1 MARETFDRR
10 KIRQHR
16 RARDTGRGG
25 EIDDEEEGEV
35 GRPHGVSGGAAARD
49 EAGEQ
54 HGSKPTTTQP
64 PLASV
69 GCVERE
75 EPAAPALGRGGEVGG
90 QEEDEVDE
98 LRVVGGAA
106 VARDEAGAV
115 MVKSPG
121 NMVSVGLLC
130 RPNVFNLSSV

>member
-1 MARETFDRR
+1 M
-10 KIRQHR
+10 
-16 RARDTGRGG
+16 
-25 EIDDEEEGEV
+25 
-35 GRPHGVSGGAAARD
+35 S
-49 EAGEQ
+49 
-54 HGSKPTTTQP
+54 QP
-64 PLASV
+64 PSASV

-75 EPAAPALGRGGEVGG
+75 EPATPTLGRGGEVGG

-106 VARDEAGAV
+106 AARGEAGAA
-115 MVKSPG
+115 MVKSLG